1 MNLCFSFDR
10 GASIGHNL
18 ASDTSQ
24 HQHQPARNG
33 QQGRNAMKIT
43 RTLLLALI
51 GAVLLVGLTAAAR
64 AQTTRPAE
72 APETDGAVNLTE
84 GERADGETASDDPSS
99 PAGQPTSQPAGGPAR
114 KNPSFFNPQMMLL
127 LGAMVLLFVFMGRGK
142 RKTEARRK
150 EMLSALKKG
159 DRVTTIGGIMGTIME
174 VRDDEVLLKTDES
187 NNARMRFARWAV
199 RGVGDQGKSEN
210 GEEKK

>member
-51 GAVLLVGLTAAAR
+51 GAVLLVGLTAAVR
-64 AQTTRPAE
+64 AQTTQPAGDLQ
-72 APETDGAVNLTE
+72 TGVVIDE
-84 GERADGETASDDPSS
+84 GDNVTGDETASDDPSS